1 MEVHKSKSSIHRKH
15 NFYEKYTNYC
25 RLKIVRPLPLPKK
38 NLQKYFDIYGDRIDA
53 SNWLAIID
61 SLAYDESLAN
71 VSIKLKKAFQ
81 VPVANINSLNK
92 LRKIPC
98 QVPIATKILFSGLVR
113 SVSQCLSVSRCLT
126 SLTLEGLPLISHYT
140 HLLIDGLSQNHSIE
154 HVSFDRCALGDE
166 GFEAICASIKY
177 LPNIESFSACQCNLT
192 HKSCDAL
199 AALITSQSVYRFSEG
214 WMHSLR
220 YRQVDVKSI
229 RGIKQIALNGNELI
243 GDKGVRRI
251 IDALIDDEWIEVVQ
265 LRDCGLS
272 NDSAELIM
280 GYLKKVGARV
290 TFDVTRNK
298 HLSKYCADE
307 ILASVEDNSSGSTLS
322 SKEIII
328 KLKDENECLRSQLS
342 TERLNRM
349 RSDELNAELK
359 RELVKE
365 QTNSKADDEK
375 VPDGFV
381 LVPKDAL
388 DALQARDKLA
398 QEIQLKARSKRPK
411 TLKSLY
417 TTQKRSVKV
426 RKAASPESIGDAKP
440 VKKWKK
446 VSEKTARD
454 ARALFFGSSETPSIE
469 TESEWSDSE
478 SDVIE

>member
-1 MEVHKSKSSIHRKH
+1 
-15 NFYEKYTNYC
+15 
-25 RLKIVRPLPLPKK
+25 
-38 NLQKYFDIYGDRIDA
+38 
-53 SNWLAIID
+53 
-61 SLAYDESLAN
+61 
-71 VSIKLKKAFQ
+71 
-81 VPVANINSLNK
+81 
-92 LRKIPC
+92 
-98 QVPIATKILFSGLVR
+98 
-113 SVSQCLSVSRCLT
+113 
-126 SLTLEGLPLISHYT
+126 
-140 HLLIDGLSQNHSIE
+140 
-154 HVSFDRCALGDE
+154 
-166 GFEAICASIKY
+166 
-177 LPNIESFSACQCNLT
+177 
-192 HKSCDAL
+192 
-199 AALITSQSVYRFSEG
+199 
-214 WMHSLR
+214 MHSLR